1 MITLSYIQGLK
12 GRVAISDL
20 LIVSIIE
27 FTVIC
32 LSIFYLQKIKLNLF
46 SVSISLSIA
55 VISLVS
61 FYFLESWIAIIILFG
76 SIVLALIFHSNLF
89 KICIDLCLII
99 FIGMISD
106 HIAQLVLNKNNN
118 VFFHSL
124 IFALC
129 YAILFIIINLLIN
142 LYKRD
147 YLPINFITKFLISI
161 LCCVTVIVLYLNIF
175 IPTSYEELR
184 LTRINLIIQICYLI
198 VMSFL
203 FILLIYSINE
213 TNKLKHEKIQKAL
226 FSQYMSSLNE
236 INIEMQ
242 KFRHDYKNILITMER
257 YIDNKDLD
265 GLKKYF
271 KEKII
276 NTEKNTLLKN
286 ALIHDLGNLEL
297 MELKGL
303 LLTKLLTAVEKKID
317 IQIEIPE
324 KIDSIYMDI
333 IDLSRMIGILID
345 NAIEASIECENPFI
359 NLAIMKTNDNSV
371 LMIIENN
378 FTNTLDIHQ
387 LYKNHYSTKKGNR
400 GYGLNN
406 VKDILNN
413 YPNVLMNTSIEENI
427 FIQEIEIR

>member
-12 GRVAISDL
+12 GRVTISDL

-55 VISLVS
+55 VISFVS

-175 IPTSYEELR
+175 IPTSYEELQ

-286 ALIHDLGNLEL
+286 SLIHDLGNLEL

-333 IDLSRMIGILID
+333 IDLSR
-345 NAIEASIECENPFI
+345 
-359 NLAIMKTNDNSV
+359 K
-371 LMIIENN
+371 MII
-378 FTNTLDIHQ
+378 Q
-387 LYKNHYSTKKGNR
+387 Y
-400 GYGLNN
+400 
-406 VKDILNN
+406 
-413 YPNVLMNTSIEENI
+413 
-427 FIQEIEIR
+427 

>member
-1 MITLSYIQGLK
+1 
-12 GRVAISDL
+12 
-20 LIVSIIE
+20 
-27 FTVIC
+27 
-32 LSIFYLQKIKLNLF
+32 
-46 SVSISLSIA
+46 
-55 VISLVS
+55 
-61 FYFLESWIAIIILFG
+61 
-76 SIVLALIFHSNLF
+76 
-89 KICIDLCLII
+89 
-99 FIGMISD
+99 MISD

-175 IPTSYEELR
+175 IPTSYEELQ